1 MTPLAKRL
9 PREFRHNLGKYLG
22 IFLLMF
28 GSVAL
33 TSGFLLAAHSIGVII
48 GGMRETY
55 AVEDGRFTTA
65 FKATGEQL
73 DAAADAAADTSDMD
87 VYENFSID
95 AAFTRSG
102 DGGASANA
110 NADAAKHT
118 VRTYVHRT
126 QVDLAAYAQGT
137 QPATA
142 DEVAIDRVFATNNN
156 VAVGDRIQLEGRDYT
171 VCGILTLPDYAALFP
186 SNSDFTINTLTFGT
200 AEMTQ
205 AGFDALQAAGGAVTY
220 NYSFT
225 FADRNLTTAQRTQAN
240 KDIAKALSEKG
251 AQVTELLD
259 YESNQGISYAA
270 NDVDGDS
277 TMWEV
282 LLDIIIVIMAFIFV
296 VLISGTIEEE
306 SAIIGTL
313 LASGY
318 RRRELVLHYLA
329 LPCLIGL
336 VAAAGG
342 TACGLA
348 IFTAPMRDLYYGSYS
363 LPPFFVTW
371 DWAIF
376 VQTAVIPFAVLVATT
391 LLGLLRK
398 IGKSP
403 LQFLRHEASGKKGT
417 KRGLVLPA
425 RLGFVARFRLRVF
438 LRNLGNFVTLFAGI
452 GFASLLLLFGL
463 GILPTM
469 QHYAEGLSQS
479 LPAEHLYTLKAPLEL
494 EGTDAQR
501 EGWAAVARL
510 QETDADD
517 LDPAEA
523 LDLAMKIAALDLDF
537 DDENIHP
544 VNTTDNGA
552 HKIAQAE
559 KFAAYTLEY
568 DRGGDNGSE
577 TITVYGVDPASRYW
591 KDLGVGDGRV
601 VFGAGLAAKYDFAD
615 GAAIDLYD
623 KYNDKTYTVTYQDAS
638 ATWGS
643 TSNVNIY
650 LALDDFNTMFDN
662 DEAYFNGYAS
672 NEALDIDANYLA
684 GETTPSDMRA
694 IGDQFVS
701 MMDSLVGMMVGM
713 AVFIYLIFMYLLTK
727 AILDRSARSIS
738 YMKVFGYRD
747 GEISALYIRSMTI
760 CVAVSLVACMPL
772 IIGSLGAI
780 FKAMLVSYSGNITI
794 YVPNECLVEA
804 LVCGLATYA
813 VVALVHTRAIKR
825 VSLAEALKVQE

>member
-9 PREFRHNLGKYLG
+9 PREFKHNLGKYLG

-48 GGMRETY
+48 DSMRETY

-65 FKATGEQL
+65 FKATNEQL
-73 DAAADAAADTSDMD
+73 DAATDAAASTSDMD
-87 VYENFSID
+87 INENFSID
-95 AAFTRSG
+95 AAFTRSDDG
-102 DGGASANA
+102 DDASA
-110 NADAAKHT
+110 AKRT
-118 VRTYVHRT
+118 VRTYIHRIR
-126 QVDLAAYAQGT
+126 VDLAAYAQGA

-156 VAVGDRIQLEGRDYT
+156 VAVGDRIQLGGRDYT
-171 VCGILTLPDYAALFP
+171 VCGIMTLPDYAALFP

-225 FADRNLTTAQRTQAN
+225 FADRALTTAQRTQAN

-251 AQVTELLD
+251 TQVTELLD

-277 TMWEV
+277 GMWEV
-282 LLDIIIVIMAFIFV
+282 LLDIIVVIMAFIFV

-376 VQTAVIPFAVLVATT
+376 VQTAVIPFAVLVVTT

-417 KRGLVLPA
+417 KRGLVLPQG
-425 RLGFVARFRLRVF
+425 LGFVARFRLRVF

-479 LPAEHLYTLKAPLEL
+479 LPAEHLYTLKAPIEL
-494 EGTDAQR
+494 DTLNNSAQII
-501 EGWAAVARL
+501 
-510 QETDADD
+510 D
-517 LDPAEA
+517 
-523 LDLAMKIAALDLDF
+523 
-537 DDENIHP
+537 
-544 VNTTDNGA
+544 
-552 HKIAQAE
+552 QAE
-559 KFAAYTLEY
+559 KFAVYSLEY
-568 DRGGDNGSE
+568 DRGADNGSE
-577 TITVYGVDPASRYW
+577 TIAVYGVDPSSRYW

-601 VFGAGLAAKYDFAD
+601 IFGAGLAAKYDFAG
-615 GAAIDLYD
+615 GANIDLYD
-623 KYNDKTYTVTYQDAS
+623 KYNDKTYTVTYQGTDA
-638 ATWGS
+638 AWGS
-643 TSNVNIY
+643 ESNVNIY
-650 LALDDFNTMFDN
+650 LALDDFNKMFGN
-662 DEAYFNGYAS
+662 DSAYFNGYAS
-672 NEALDIDANYLA
+672 NEALDLDANYLA

-701 MMDSLVGMMVGM
+701 MMDGLVGMMVGM

-747 GEISALYIRSMTI
+747 AEISALYIRSMTI

-794 YVPNECLVEA
+794 YVPNEYLVEA
-804 LVCGLATYA
+804 LICGLATYA
-813 VVALVHTRAIKR
+813 VVALIHTRAIKR

>member
-9 PREFRHNLGKYLG
+9 PREFKHNLGKYLG

-33 TSGFLLAAHSIGVII
+33 TSGFLLAAHSITVIMN
-48 GGMRETY
+48 GMRETY

-65 FKATGEQL
+65 FAATDEQL
-73 DAAADAAADTSDMD
+73 DAAAGAAAGTSAID
-87 VYENFSID
+87 VYQNFSID
-95 AAFTRSG
+95 AAFT
-102 DGGASANA
+102 SANT
-110 NADAAKHT
+110 DAATKRT
-118 VRTYVHRT
+118 VRTFIHRT

-142 DEVAIDRVFATNNN
+142 DEVAVDRVFATNNN
-156 VAVGDRIQLEGRDYT
+156 VAVGDHIQLEGRDYT

-186 SNSDFTINTLTFGT
+186 NNSDFTVNTLTFGT

-205 AGFDALQAAGGAVTY
+205 DGFDALQAAGGAVSY
-220 NYSFT
+220 SYSFT
-225 FADRNLTTAQRTQAN
+225 FADRDLTTAQRTQAD

-259 YESNQGISYAA
+259 YENNQGISYAA

-277 TMWEV
+277 GMWEV
-282 LLDIIIVIMAFIFV
+282 LLDIIVVIMAFIFV

-329 LPCLIGL
+329 LPCLIGFI
-336 VAAAGG
+336 AAAGG
-342 TACGLA
+342 TACGLTF
-348 IFTAPMRDLYYGSYS
+348 FTAPMRDLYYGSYS
-363 LPPFFVTW
+363 LPPFYVTW
-371 DWAIF
+371 NWAIF
-376 VQTAVIPFAVLVATT
+376 VQTAVIPFAVLAVTT
-391 LLGLLRK
+391 LLGLLGK

-417 KRGLVLPA
+417 KRGFALPQG
-425 RLGFVARFRLRVF
+425 LGFVARFRLRVF

-469 QHYAEGLSQS
+469 QHYAEGLRYT
-479 LPAEHLYTLKAPLEL
+479 LPANHLYTLKAPVEL
-494 EGTDAQR
+494 DTSS
-501 EGWAAVARL
+501 
-510 QETDADD
+510 
-517 LDPAEA
+517 
-523 LDLAMKIAALDLDF
+523 
-537 DDENIHP
+537 
-544 VNTTDNGA
+544 NG
-552 HKIAQAE
+552 AE
-559 KFAAYTLEY
+559 KFAVYTLEY
-568 DRGGDNGSE
+568 SRGDNSE
-577 TITVYGVDPASRYW
+577 TLTVYGVDPSSRYW
-591 KDLGVGDGRV
+591 KDLGVADGRAV
-601 VFGAGLAAKYDFAD
+601 LGAGLAAKYDFAA
-615 GAAIDLYD
+615 GADIDLYD
-623 KYNDKTYTVTYQDAS
+623 KYNDKTYTVTYEGAD

-643 TSNVNIY
+643 KSNVNIY
-650 LALDDFNTMFDN
+650 LTLDDFNQMFDN
-662 DEAYFNGYAS
+662 DGAYFNGYAS
-672 NEALDIDANYLA
+672 NEALDINVDYLA
-684 GETTPSDMRA
+684 KETTPSDMQA

-727 AILDRSARSIS
+727 AILDRSSRSIS

-760 CVAVSLVACMPL
+760 CVVVSLVACMPL
-772 IIGSLGAI
+772 IIVSLGAI
-780 FKAMLVSYSGNITI
+780 FKAMLTSYSGNIEI

-804 LVCGLATYA
+804 LICGLATYA
-813 VVALVHTRAIKR
+813 AVALAHMRAIKR

>member
-9 PREFRHNLGKYLG
+9 PRELKHNLGKYLG

-33 TSGFLLAAHSIGVII
+33 TSGFLLAAHSIEQIM

-55 AVEDGRFTTA
+55 SVEDGRFTTS
-65 FKATGEQL
+65 FQATNEQL
-73 DAAADAAADTSDMD
+73 DAATAAADDQGGMTI
-87 VYENFSID
+87 YENFSID
-95 AAFTRSG
+95 AAFTRNS
-102 DGGASANA
+102 DA
-110 NADAAKHT
+110 ADAAKRT
-118 VRTYVHRT
+118 VRTFAHRT
-126 QVDLAAYAQGT
+126 QVDLAAYAEGSA
-137 QPATA
+137 PAT
-142 DEVAIDRVFATNNN
+142 DTEVAVDRVFAAHND
-156 VAVGDRIQLEGRDYT
+156 VAVGDTVRLEGRDYT
-171 VCGILTLPDYAALFP
+171 VCGILTLPDYTALFS
-186 SNSDFTINTLTFGT
+186 SNSDFTVNTLTFGT

-205 AGFDALQAAGGAVTY
+205 AGFDALAEAGGAVTY
-220 NYSFT
+220 TYSFR
-225 FADRNLTTAQRTQAN
+225 FADRDLTTAQRTQAD
-240 KDIAKALSEKG
+240 KDIAHALTEKG
-251 AQVTELLD
+251 ANITELLD
-259 YESNQGISYAA
+259 YDSNQGITYAA
-270 NDVDGDS
+270 TDVSGDS
-277 TMWEV
+277 GMWEV
-282 LLDIIIVIMAFIFV
+282 LLDIVVLIMAFIFV

-342 TACGLA
+342 TACGVA
-348 IFTAPMRDLYYGSYS
+348 VFTAPMRDLYYGSYS
-363 LPPFFVTW
+363 LPPFVVSW

-376 VQTAVIPFAVLVATT
+376 VKTAVIPFAVLVATT

-417 KRGLVLPA
+417 RRGIALPD

-463 GILPTM
+463 GVLPTM
-469 QHYAEGLSQS
+469 VHYGETLCYS

-494 EGTDAQR
+494 EGTEAQR

-510 QETDADD
+510 QETAADE
-517 LDPAEA
+517 LDPADA
-523 LDLAMKIAALDLDF
+523 YDLAAKVAALDLDL

-552 HKIAQAE
+552 AKIAQAE
-559 KFAAYTLEY
+559 KFAVYSLEY

-577 TITVYGVDPASRYW
+577 TLTVYGVDPGSRYW
-591 KDLGVGDGRV
+591 TDLGVGDGRV
-601 VFGAGLAAKYDFAD
+601 VFGTGLVEKYDISA
-615 GAAIDLYD
+615 GTAVDLYD
-623 KYNDKTYTVTYQDAS
+623 KYNDKTYTVTFDGTDAG
-638 ATWGS
+638 ATWG
-643 TSNVNIY
+643 TESNVNLY
-650 LALDDFNTMFDN
+650 MSLADFNDLFGN
-662 DEAYFNGYAS
+662 DAAYFNGYVS
-672 NEALDIDANYLA
+672 DEALDIDATYLA
-684 GETTPSDMRA
+684 NETTPSDLQA
-694 IGDQFVS
+694 IGDQFID
-701 MMDSLVGMMVGM
+701 MMSGLVGMMVGM

-747 GEISALYIRSMTI
+747 AEISALYIRSMTI
-760 CVAVSLVACMPL
+760 CVAVSLVACLPL
-772 IIGSLGAI
+772 IIGCLGAI
-780 FKAMLVSYSGNITI
+780 FKAMLTSYSGNITI

-804 LVCGLATYA
+804 LACGFVTYA
-813 VVALVHTRAIKR
+813 VVALVHMRAIKR
-825 VSLAEALKVQE
+825 VPLAEALKVQE